1 MKKSLDD
8 SKIVVELAVIRG
20 VGQNTPMSDK
30 LYDWLTGVVDAACGL
45 CRNIRVVIFLS
56 FIWDNSQL
64 IVLLAYTCWS
74 HESNWHQSWA
84 SPYSCSWVGKELYQI
99 LGSGGPL
106 QP

>member
-45 CRNIRVVIFLS
+45 
-56 FIWDNSQL
+56 
-64 IVLLAYTCWS
+64 
-74 HESNWHQSWA
+74 
-84 SPYSCSWVGKELYQI
+84 
-99 LGSGGPL
+99 
-106 QP
+106 